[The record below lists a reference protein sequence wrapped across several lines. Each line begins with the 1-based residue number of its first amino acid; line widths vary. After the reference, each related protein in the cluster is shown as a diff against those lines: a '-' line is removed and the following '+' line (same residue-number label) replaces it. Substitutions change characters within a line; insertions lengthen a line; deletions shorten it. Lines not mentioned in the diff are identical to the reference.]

1 MKRNEPDNGAP
12 SIAKP
17 LARVLA
23 KGKDWSL
30 SEYICSAGPEDR
42 PFEEQHRQVTIAAV
56 IEGSFVYR
64 ADNGTSLLHPG
75 GFLLGNPGRC
85 YECGHDHSRGDCCL
99 ALHVEPCY
107 FEEIAASCTSTS
119 YRFPVGML
127 PATSDLLPEISMLE
141 ALTASCELM
150 LIEERVPS
158 LIEAVLRVVSGSH
171 PSSART
177 SARDERLVSEAF
189 RYIEDHASEALELD
203 GLATRAGMSKYHFL
217 RTFRRTTGACGGP
230 RFESPQPKRRYLPSL
245 SWKVSGT
252 SPRSISDSTKCSA
265 SRPMAFEVHGL
276 PGRVNGELPYPWVAE
291 NKLRGTLS
299 TLSAS

>member
-1 MKRNEPDNGAP
+1 MKLNEPDNGPP

-85 YECGHDHSRGDCCL
+85 YECGHDHSRGDRCL
-99 ALHVEPCY
+99 ALHVEPHY

-127 PATSDLLPEISMLE
+127 TATSDLLPQISMLE

-150 LIEERVPS
+150 FIEERVPS

-217 RTFRRTTGACGGP
+217 RTFRRTAGVTP
-230 RFESPQPKRRYLPSL
+230 YQFLLNVRLRRAAVRIATTQTP
-245 SWKVSGT
+245 
-252 SPRSISDSTKCSA
+252 ISTI
-265 SRPMAFEVHGL
+265 AFEEGF
-276 PGRVNGELPYPWVAE
+276 GD
-291 NKLRGTLS
+291 LS
-299 TLSAS
+299 TFNRRFHKVFGVPPKGFRSAPLA